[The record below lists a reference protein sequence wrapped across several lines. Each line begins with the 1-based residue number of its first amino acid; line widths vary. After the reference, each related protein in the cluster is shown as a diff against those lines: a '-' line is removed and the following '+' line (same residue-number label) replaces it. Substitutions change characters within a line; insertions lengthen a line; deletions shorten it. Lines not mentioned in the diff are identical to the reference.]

1 VFVSE
6 VELGTVLCSTHSAR
20 AAVEEVAGPC
30 SWSKRL
36 VTVTESSESNGEA
49 TERIIRLG
57 ARRAAVLPRCCSW
70 RQRCSSDAAG
80 QCRGRSDRAQPGGD
94 QAAAGRRASLGRL
107 PAAGPCGVGT

>member
-1 VFVSE
+1 
-6 VELGTVLCSTHSAR
+6 
-20 AAVEEVAGPC
+20 
-30 SWSKRL
+30 

-49 TERIIRLG
+49 TERTIRLG

-107 PAAGPCGVGT
+107 PAAGPCGVGTWEATQELLQASPSIVSVRASPDVL